1 MVIFQMTSNYDSNK
15 ASHDFSSEYIS
26 DGKIEKVHCIQL
38 KDGKQKVTGSLQN
51 DNIDTCILPQ
61 LTRSDINWYRLKF
74 HENLLLNILQNGY
87 HKTYSELFNLIDY
100 EKKQRMDSVNPSS
113 SSSSYRSIEPLTER
127 HQLLY
132 QIMIHLMNAEHSN
145 HSNNIEEVYKEN
157 LYIAGLFRSNDH
169 DQWLLEIYLQ
179 KCLKIVTKGYT
190 AVKNMIIIKTQ
201 LNNNDKIQF
210 NSLNEIKQSL
220 KKRLFEA
227 IYHNA
232 TYLFETGKYSQS
244 LELYKQLQKKL
255 EKHKTILQ
263 PSINP
268 YDQHQMNIP
277 LYIVCY
283 EQICRI
289 ILTIYQPNKEY
300 QMDELLS
307 NLNEALKYAEKA
319 ENQKLVGLCNKQIS
333 QVYQNHKEYEMAFKL
348 AQQYFDIAERS
359 NDILEK
365 IEACKLL
372 GSINENLSKLD
383 EAEQNYVTI
392 IEYTKLLYNN
402 NPGKLIEAYEL
413 LSKFYILNTNKYE
426 LAKLTTEN
434 GLKHTTE
441 LNENDNY
448 YNQLKLWYAIS
459 KSKLIESD
467 YINIIISGQYNSND
481 MLNLIKWK
489 DIRSNLP
496 LYDKDHFMKVT
507 YDSFT
512 KKRNEINQSRS
523 THTLNS

>member
-1 MVIFQMTSNYDSNK
+1 MTSNSDSNK
-15 ASHDFSSEYIS
+15 ASHDLSSEYIS
-26 DGKIEKVHCIQL
+26 DGKIENAHCIQL
-38 KDGKQKVTGSLQN
+38 KDGQQEVTGSLQN
-51 DNIDTCILPQ
+51 DNIDACLLPQ
-61 LTRSDINWYRLKF
+61 LTRSDINRYRLKF

-100 EKKQRMDSVNPSS
+100 EKKQRMNSGNPSS
-113 SSSSYRSIEPLTER
+113 SSSYWSIEPLTER

-145 HSNNIEEVYKEN
+145 HSNNIEDVYKEY
-157 LYIAGLFRSNDH
+157 LYIAGLFRLNVN
-169 DQWLLEIYLQ
+169 DQWLLEMYLQ
-179 KCLKIVTKGYT
+179 KCLKIVTKG
-190 AVKNMIIIKTQ
+190 K
-201 LNNNDKIQF
+201 
-210 NSLNEIKQSL
+210 
-220 KKRLFEA
+220 
-227 IYHNA
+227 
-232 TYLFETGKYSQS
+232 YLQS

-268 YDQHQMNIP
+268 YDKHQMNIP

-307 NLNEALKYAEKA
+307 NLNEALKYAEK
-319 ENQKLVGLCNKQIS
+319 
-333 QVYQNHKEYEMAFKL
+333 
-348 AQQYFDIAERS
+348 
-359 NDILEK
+359 
-365 IEACKLL
+365 
-372 GSINENLSKLD
+372 D
-383 EAEQNYVTI
+383 EAEQNYITI
-392 IEYTKLLYNN
+392 IEYTKLLFNN
-402 NPGKLIEAYEL
+402 NPEKLVEAYEL

-434 GLKHTTE
+434 GLLKYTTE

-448 YNQLKLWYAIS
+448 YNQLKLWYSIS

-467 YINIIISGQYNSND
+467 YINIIIAGQYNSND

-489 DIRSNLP
+489 DTRSNLP

-507 YDSFT
+507 SKQYIN
-512 KKRNEINQSRS
+512 NEVTAPFDR
-523 THTLNS
+523 